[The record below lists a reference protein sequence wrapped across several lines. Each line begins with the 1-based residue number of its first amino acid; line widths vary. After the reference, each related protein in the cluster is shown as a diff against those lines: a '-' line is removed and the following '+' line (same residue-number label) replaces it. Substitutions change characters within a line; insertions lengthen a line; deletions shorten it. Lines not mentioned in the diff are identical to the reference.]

1 VEKKE
6 TEADKKVNEF
16 LEKFNALQDEY
27 KEFCVL
33 TLVNKVDKN

>member
-1 VEKKE
+1 
-6 TEADKKVNEF
+6 

-33 TLVNKVDKN
+33 TLVNKVDKNWEVHPTIKLVRVK